1 MFAFFVRRLGQAI
14 LALFCTSVLIFLAV
28 YAIGDPAEV
37 LIDPQATDAQVAQ
50 LRAVLGLDKPL
61 WQQYLLFLDRAFHGS
76 LGLSYFYKVDALDLI
91 LQRMPATFEL
101 AIVASLLALL
111 IGIPLGFVAG
121 VRHDTVAG
129 RAIMGFSIAG
139 FSLPAFWVGLCL
151 IKFFAADLQWLPSI
165 GRGETRELFGIQWSI
180 LTLDGWAHIILPA
193 ITLSL
198 AKLALIIRLTRA
210 GVREAM
216 LMDYIKFA
224 RAKGLHPRRILGVYV
239 MKNIL
244 IPIITVFGLELAR
257 LLTGAMIVESVFA
270 WPGMGKLLI
279 DSMGV
284 LDRPILVSF
293 LLITVATFIVI
304 NFIVDLLYSVIDP
317 RIRLGGGSRNG

>member
-14 LALFCTSVLIFLAV
+14 LALFCTSILIFLAV

-37 LIDPQATDAQVAQ
+37 LIDPQATDAQVAH
-50 LRAVLGLDKPL
+50 LRAVLGLDRPL
-61 WQQYLLFLDRAFHGS
+61 WQQYLLFLERAMHGS

-91 LQRMPATFEL
+91 LQRMPATIEL
-101 AIVASLLALL
+101 ALTASLLALL
-111 IGIPLGFVAG
+111 IGIPLGFIAG
-121 VRHDTVAG
+121 VRHDTMLG
-129 RAIMGFSIAG
+129 RSIMGFSIAG
-139 FSLPAFWVGLCL
+139 FSLPAFWVGLSL
-151 IKFFAADLQWLPSI
+151 IKFFAADLHWLPSI

-224 RAKGLHPRRILGVYV
+224 RAKGLPPRRILGVYV

-284 LDRPILVSF
+284 LDRPILVAF
-293 LLITVATFIVI
+293 LLITVATFIII
-304 NFIVDLLYSVIDP
+304 NFIVDMLYSVIDP
-317 RIRLGGGSRNG
+317 RIRLGGGRNG

>member
-1 MFAFFVRRLGQAI
+1 MFVFFIRRFGQAI
-14 LALFCTSVLIFLAV
+14 LALFVTSILIFLAV

-37 LIDPQATDAQVAQ
+37 LIDPQATDEQVAR

-61 WQQYLLFLDRAFHGS
+61 WQQYLFFLERAAHGS

-91 LQRMPATFEL
+91 LQRMPATVEL
-101 AIVASLLALL
+101 ALVASMLALV
-111 IGIPLGFVAG
+111 IGIPLGFIAG
-121 VRHDTVAG
+121 ARPDSMLG
-129 RAIMGFSIAG
+129 RSIMGFSIAG

-151 IKFFAADLQWLPSI
+151 IEFFAADLQWLPSI

-180 LTLDGWAHIILPA
+180 LTLDGWSHIILPA

-224 RAKGLHPRRILGVYV
+224 RAKGLAPCRILGVYV

-244 IPIITVFGLELAR
+244 IPIITVFGIELAR

-293 LLITVATFIVI
+293 LLITVTTFIVI

-317 RIRLGGGSRNG
+317 RIRLGGGSRND

>member
-1 MFAFFVRRLGQAI
+1 
-14 LALFCTSVLIFLAV
+14 
-28 YAIGDPAEV
+28 
-37 LIDPQATDAQVAQ
+37 
-50 LRAVLGLDKPL
+50 
-61 WQQYLLFLDRAFHGS
+61 
-76 LGLSYFYKVDALDLI
+76 
-91 LQRMPATFEL
+91 
-101 AIVASLLALL
+101 
-111 IGIPLGFVAG
+111 
-121 VRHDTVAG
+121 
-129 RAIMGFSIAG
+129 
-139 FSLPAFWVGLCL
+139 
-151 IKFFAADLQWLPSI
+151 
-165 GRGETRELFGIQWSI
+165 
-180 LTLDGWAHIILPA
+180 
-193 ITLSL
+193 
-198 AKLALIIRLTRA
+198 
-210 GVREAM
+210 M

>member
-14 LALFCTSVLIFLAV
+14 LALFCTSILIFLAV

-37 LIDPQATDAQVAQ
+37 LIDPQATDAQVAH
-50 LRAVLGLDKPL
+50 LRAVLGLDRPL
-61 WQQYLLFLDRAFHGS
+61 WQQYLLFLERAMHGS

-91 LQRMPATFEL
+91 LQRMPATIEL
-101 AIVASLLALL
+101 ALTASLLALL
-111 IGIPLGFVAG
+111 IGIPLGFIAG
-121 VRHDTVAG
+121 VRHDTMLG
-129 RAIMGFSIAG
+129 RSIMGFSIAG
-139 FSLPAFWVGLCL
+139 FSLPAFWVGLRL
-151 IKFFAADLQWLPSI
+151 IKFFAADLHWLPSI

-224 RAKGLHPRRILGVYV
+224 RAKGLPPRRILGVYV

-284 LDRPILVSF
+284 LDRPILVAF
-293 LLITVATFIVI
+293 LLITVATFIII
-304 NFIVDLLYSVIDP
+304 NFIVDMLYSVIDP
-317 RIRLGGGSRNG
+317 RIRLGGGRND

>member
-14 LALFCTSVLIFLAV
+14 LALFCTSILIFLAV

-37 LIDPQATDAQVAQ
+37 LIDPQATDAQVAH
-50 LRAVLGLDKPL
+50 LRAVLGLDRPL
-61 WQQYLLFLDRAFHGS
+61 WQQYLLFLERAMHGS

-91 LQRMPATFEL
+91 LQRMPATIEL
-101 AIVASLLALL
+101 ALTASLLALL
-111 IGIPLGFVAG
+111 IGIPLGFIAG
-121 VRHDTVAG
+121 VRHDTMLG
-129 RAIMGFSIAG
+129 RSIMGFSIAG

-151 IKFFAADLQWLPSI
+151 IKFFAADLHWLPSI

-198 AKLALIIRLTRA
+198 AKPALIIRLTRA

-224 RAKGLHPRRILGVYV
+224 RAKGLPPRRNLGVYV

-284 LDRPILVSF
+284 LDRPILVAF
-293 LLITVATFIVI
+293 LLITVATFIII
-304 NFIVDLLYSVIDP
+304 NFIVDMLYSVIDP
-317 RIRLGGGSRNG
+317 RIRLGGGRNG

>member
-14 LALFCTSVLIFLAV
+14 LALFCTSILIFLAV

-37 LIDPQATDAQVAQ
+37 LIDPQATDAQVAH
-50 LRAVLGLDKPL
+50 LRAVLGLDRPL
-61 WQQYLLFLDRAFHGS
+61 WQQYLLFLERAMHGS

-91 LQRMPATFEL
+91 LQRMPATIEL
-101 AIVASLLALL
+101 ALTASLLALL
-111 IGIPLGFVAG
+111 IGIPLGFIAG
-121 VRHDTVAG
+121 VRHDTMLG
-129 RAIMGFSIAG
+129 RSIMGFSIAG

-151 IKFFAADLQWLPSI
+151 IKFFAADLHWLTSI

-224 RAKGLHPRRILGVYV
+224 RAKGLPPRRILGVYV

-284 LDRPILVSF
+284 LDRPILVAF
-293 LLITVATFIVI
+293 LLITVATFIII
-304 NFIVDLLYSVIDP
+304 NFIVDMLYSVIDP
-317 RIRLGGGSRNG
+317 RIRLGGGRNG